1 MVWRRTLLI
10 ILLAVNLILLYRLV
24 WGDHGWFAYQ
34 DLKARYDVLS
44 QELQEA
50 RARGLELSRQIRQLK
65 TNPQAQEKAVR
76 DRLNFVREDEIL
88 YIFPKETDK
97 SSGEDADEQQD

>member
-1 MVWRRTLLI
+1 MLWRRTLLS
-10 ILLAVNLILLYRLV
+10 ILIAVNLILLYRLV
-24 WGDHGWFAYQ
+24 WGENGWFAYRE
-34 DLKARYDVLS
+34 LKAKYDTLS
-44 QELQEA
+44 HELEEV
-50 RARGLELSRQIRQLK
+50 RARGLELSREIRQLK